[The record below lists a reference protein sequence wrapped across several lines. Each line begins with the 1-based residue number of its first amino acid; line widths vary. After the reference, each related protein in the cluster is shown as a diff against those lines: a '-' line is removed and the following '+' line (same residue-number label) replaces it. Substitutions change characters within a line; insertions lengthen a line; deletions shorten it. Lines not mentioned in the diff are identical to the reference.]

1 MATLQ
6 ILDDEGK
13 PTEQWQLGG
22 RPLTVGR
29 GDAADVKI
37 DDNGLSR
44 RHFTIVYEGGEY
56 LIRDLFSRN
65 GTWVD
70 GDRQADAILHEGDSI
85 QAGGTRFRFCEQI
98 LRNDVTLRRLTGPYD
113 TVVIPELSL

>member
-1 MATLQ
+1 MAILQ
-6 ILDDEGK
+6 IFDAAGK

-44 RHFTIVYEGGEY
+44 RHFTIVREGGEFV
-56 LIRDLFSRN
+56 IRDLISRN
-65 GTWVD
+65 GTWVE
-70 GDRQADAILHEGDSI
+70 GDRRADAVLHDGDSI
-85 QAGGTRFRFCEQI
+85 QAGNTRFRFTEQI
-98 LRNDVTLRRLTGPYD
+98 LRNDIALRRQMGPHD